1 MMGLILLVGIFQSW
15 NVALS
20 IFNLCLISAVMTMGA
35 NVQWGYAGLINFGL
49 MGYAAL
55 GGLAAVLISVDPV
68 QEAWRA
74 GGFDIL
80 MCLWLIIVMI
90 MAIRFILKN
99 FDKSNFRT
107 YGIAAIIIAGVIIIR
122 VTAEPGIE
130 AIEAINPAKTGF
142 LGGFGLPIMFS
153 WIVGAFF
160 AGGLAFVVGK
170 VALGLRAD
178 YLAIATLLI
187 SEIVIAIIKHE
198 DWLSRGVKNV
208 IGLDRPVPYEV
219 NLQTTDWFINL
230 VAKFNSSKLELIY
243 NVADK
248 QAALNQLVIEGSSV
262 FVKLCYSGLFLIV
275 VIALLIVTQKALYSP
290 WGRMMRAIRDNEEAA
305 NAMGKNVVKQHLLI
319 SEIVI
324 AIIKHEDWL
333 SRGVKNVIGLDRP
346 VPYEVNLQTKE
357 WFINLVAKFNSG
369 KLELISNMADKQTA
383 LNQLVIEGSSVFVKL
398 CYSGLF
404 LIVVIALLIVTQKA
418 LYSPWGRMM
427 RAIRDNEEA
436 ANAMGKNVVKQ
447 HLLIFIL
454 GSAIVGIA
462 GAMLVTQDGLFTPGS
477 YRPMRYTFL
486 IWVMVI
492 VGGSGNNFGAI
503 LGGFAV
509 WFLWIEA
516 APIALF
522 LINLFTAGMSDAHA
536 LKVHLI
542 ESVPYFRYLMMGL
555 GLLLIMRYRPKGIL
569 PEKIEIK

>member
-1 MMGLILLVGIFQSW
+1 MRKNLNVIAAYSIMMVLILMVGIFQSW
-15 NVALS
+15 NIALS

-35 NVQWGYAGLINFGL
+35 NIQWGYAGLINFGI
-49 MGYAAL
+49 MGYTAL

-80 MCLWLIIVMI
+80 MCLWLIIVMVLV
-90 MAIRFILKN
+90 IRFILKN
-99 FDKSNFRT
+99 FEKSKLRT
-107 YGIAAIIIAGVIIIR
+107 YSIAALIIAAIIIIR

-130 AIEAINPAKTGF
+130 KIEAVNPATTGF
-142 LGGFGLPIMFS
+142 LGGFGLPIIFS
-153 WIVGAFF
+153 WIVGALF
-160 AGGLAFVVGK
+160 AGGLAFIVGK

-198 DWLSRGVKNV
+198 DWLTRGVKNV
-208 IGLDRPVPYEV
+208 IGLKRPAPYEV
-219 NLQTTDWFINL
+219 DLQTTGWFINL
-230 VAKFNSSKLELIY
+230 VEKFKSSKLDLIT
-243 NVADK
+243 DLSER
-248 QAALNQLVIEGSSV
+248 QAALNQFVIEGSSI
-262 FVKLCYSGLFLIV
+262 FVKLCYSGLFLVV
-275 VIALLIVTQKALYSP
+275 VIILLIL
-290 WGRMMRAIRDNEEAA
+290 
-305 NAMGKNVVKQHLLI
+305 
-319 SEIVI
+319 
-324 AIIKHEDWL
+324 
-333 SRGVKNVIGLDRP
+333 
-346 VPYEVNLQTKE
+346 
-357 WFINLVAKFNSG
+357 
-369 KLELISNMADKQTA
+369 
-383 LNQLVIEGSSVFVKL
+383 
-398 CYSGLF
+398 
-404 LIVVIALLIVTQKA
+404 TQKA

-503 LGGFAV
+503 LGGFVV

-516 APIALF
+516 APISMF
-522 LINLFTAGMSDAHA
+522 LINFFTAGIPETNAIKA
-536 LKVHLI
+536 HLI
-542 ESVPYFRYLMMGL
+542 ESVPYFRFLLMGL
-555 GLLLIMRYRPKGIL
+555 GLLFIMRYRPKGIL